1 MLRCAAALALTAGV
15 PALGAAQPP
24 PDPDFHVIRD
34 WDADG
39 SRAEPTGDTLRLMS
53 GAIWSPKAY
62 NDFVFRFDYR
72 PLTPAGR
79 GTLRLRATVIGR
91 DVRSYEVALDHGPE
105 RGRLDGAR
113 QTLHELAF
121 TRSQP
126 IADIATWVSVEVRAD
141 QDRLTITLDGV
152 PVATADRTEMFYG
165 TIGFGTS
172 RGGLE
177 LRGLQVAAL
186 RVPAGLDPALPR
198 AGGPGVTVPTVVKQA
213 YPSYSRAAMKARAQG
228 VAKVEFVIN
237 ADGSPGAVRVLE
249 APHPDLALAAIDC
262 VRKWRFTAPL
272 KDGVPAAI
280 VATMDLSF
288 KLK

>member
-1 MLRCAAALALTAGV
+1 MRRLIVAAAIALTAGA
-15 PALGAAQPP
+15 PPSAQA
-24 PDPDFHVIRD
+24 DADFHVIRD
-34 WDADG
+34 WDADE
-39 SRAEPTGDTLRLMS
+39 SKAEPTADTLRLLS
-53 GAIWSPKAY
+53 GAIWSPNAY

-72 PLTPAGR
+72 PLTATGR

-91 DVRSYEVALDHGPE
+91 DVRSYEVALDHGAE

-126 IADIATWVSVEVRAD
+126 IADIATWVAVEVRAE
-141 QDRLTITLDGV
+141 QDRLTISLDGI

-177 LRGLQVAAL
+177 LRGMRVATLNA
-186 RVPAGLDPALPR
+186 PSPLDPGLPR
-198 AGGPGVTVPTVVKQA
+198 AGAPGVTTPQVVRRA

-249 APHPDLALAAIDC
+249 APHPDLALASIDC
-262 VRKWRFTAPL
+262 VRKWLFTPPL
-272 KDGVPAAI
+272 KDGIPAAI